1 MIVNDPVVLAEAE
14 DAFAAYETA
23 LMAYGLDA
31 LFWPSEPTVRI
42 ALGQNLYTWR
52 RSRPFARANAPRS
65 KVPAHVKLC
74 SPNKSTV

>member
-14 DAFAAYETA
+14 DAFVAYETA

-42 ALGQNLYTWR
+42 ALGQNL
-52 RSRPFARANAPRS
+52 SDMAAIQAFHPS
-65 KVPAHVKLC
+65 QCPALQGPCPCQAVL
-74 SPNKSTV
+74 PQ